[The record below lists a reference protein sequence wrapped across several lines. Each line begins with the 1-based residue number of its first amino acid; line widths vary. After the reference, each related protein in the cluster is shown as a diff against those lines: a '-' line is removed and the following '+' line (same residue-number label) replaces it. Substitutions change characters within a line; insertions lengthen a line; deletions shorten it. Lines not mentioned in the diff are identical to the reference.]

1 MCWNKKK
8 IVSLL
13 MILLLLLLNAAMSN
27 ILQFYIIAS
36 LLNDMT
42 PLHALAIPYWQT
54 LEVFQMH
61 VF

>member
-1 MCWNKKK
+1 
-8 IVSLL
+8 